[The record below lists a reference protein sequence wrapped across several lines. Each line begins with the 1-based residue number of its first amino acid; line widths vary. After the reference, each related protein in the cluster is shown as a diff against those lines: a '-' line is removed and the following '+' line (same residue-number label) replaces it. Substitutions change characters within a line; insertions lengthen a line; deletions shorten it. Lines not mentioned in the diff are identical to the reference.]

1 MIQMDLIYPPI
12 QLIMNQMDLI
22 YQSNQIHSVDLEWN
36 LVGVD
41 LEHTSSC
48 QQNICS
54 RSNGTCVQRT
64 LHTLS

>member
-41 LEHTSSC
+41 LEHTSS
-48 QQNICS
+48 
-54 RSNGTCVQRT
+54 
-64 LHTLS
+64 